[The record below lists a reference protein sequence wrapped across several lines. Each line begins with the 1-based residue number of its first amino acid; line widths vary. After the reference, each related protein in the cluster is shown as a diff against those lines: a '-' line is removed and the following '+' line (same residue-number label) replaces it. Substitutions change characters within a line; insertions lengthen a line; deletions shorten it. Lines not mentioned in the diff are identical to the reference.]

1 MRSKRTGR
9 GRPRHHIARNCCEIS
24 VSVSS
29 LDGKSPGHGLG
40 RVTKDDAIARADPAL
55 QRVYARLLKV
65 VRAFGPVKEERGE
78 RSVLLRS
85 RGGFLGVHPKR
96 DGLDLQIVTDR
107 LIRAARVTKVD
118 RVSARRFHVHV
129 RLAKETDVDDQLLEW
144 LREAYDL
151 MA

>member
-1 MRSKRTGR
+1 MAT
-9 GRPRHHIARNCCEIS
+9 E
-24 VSVSS
+24 
-29 LDGKSPGHGLG
+29 
-40 RVTKDDAIARADPAL
+40 DAIARADPAL
-55 QRVYARLLKV
+55 QTVYARLLKALG
-65 VRAFGPVKEERGE
+65 AFGPVIEERGK

-96 DGLDLQIVTDR
+96 DGLDLQIVTDHV
-107 LIRAARVTKVD
+107 IRAARVTKVD

-129 RLAKETDVDDQLLEW
+129 RLVAEKEVDAELLGW

>member
-1 MRSKRTGR
+1 MTK
-9 GRPRHHIARNCCEIS
+9 
-24 VSVSS
+24 
-29 LDGKSPGHGLG
+29 GKG
-40 RVTKDDAIARADPAL
+40 DAIARADPAL
-55 QRVYARLLKV
+55 QRVYARLIKGVQAL
-65 VRAFGPVKEERGE
+65 GPVIEERGE

-96 DGLDLQIVTDR
+96 DCLDLQIVTDHA
-107 LIRAARVTKVD
+107 IRAARVTNVD

-129 RLAKETDVDDQLLEW
+129 RLASENELDGELLGW

>member
-1 MRSKRTGR
+1 VIPT
-9 GRPRHHIARNCCEIS
+9 
-24 VSVSS
+24 
-29 LDGKSPGHGLG
+29 
-40 RVTKDDAIARADPAL
+40 DDAIARADPAL
-55 QRVYARLLKV
+55 QRVYARLLKG
-65 VRAFGPVKEERGE
+65 VRPFGPVIEERGM

-96 DGLDLQIVTDR
+96 DGLDLQIVTDHV
-107 LIRAARVTKVD
+107 IRAARVTKVD

-129 RLAKETDVDDQLLEW
+129 RLAAEKEIDAELLGW